1 MSNTKHSAWWQSFYD
16 DTPFELYMVRTNE
29 AELEES
35 IAFLREKL
43 HLTAGATI
51 FDQCC
56 GFGAMSIPL
65 AERGFRMFG
74 ADLCQKYIAMA
85 KQAVASKSKSGSP
98 KAAKTSSGKTGSAK
112 GKSAKRA
119 SAKTKLDATFTV
131 ADAFD
136 FVPRV
141 SCDAA
146 FNWYTS
152 FGYASEDEQNL
163 KMVAR
168 AFAALKPGGYY
179 ALDFLNMPM
188 IMQAFKTSM
197 STTLH
202 SPQGDIVQTR
212 KCSFDLYKGTMEQ
225 HWTWAMPDG
234 KELTQDST
242 LRAYMPCDLVAMF
255 KQVGFVD
262 VQLFGGTDGSPLTA
276 DSGRCIVVAR
286 KPTANDKL
294 RQSIYD
300 GAILRRAAT
309 PATLRLVSHV
319 VAQLD
324 REFGTAVP
332 HRQLQFSLPPDE
344 LYQRMGKVRRS
355 VFASAETQ
363 GLVRAVMAEQGFVP
377 EANALD
383 SARLR
388 AVTDGGHENPLAAA
402 AYSAHRDTWYA
413 NPQAQ
418 INWWIPLYDV
428 SEGETFAFFPAYFDK
443 PVANDSAAF
452 DYDKWSEQVGFQS
465 TSAVSSLVPAVYPS
479 TTEEFARQGM
489 VPFAAKAGEI
499 ILFAASH
506 LHQTC
511 KNVSGATRL
520 SVDFRTVHIGDHE
533 AGLGAPNVDNQ
544 STGCALVDYH
554 KA

>member
-1 MSNTKHSAWWQSFYD
+1 MSNTKHPAWWQSFYD
-16 DTPFELYMVRTNE
+16 DTPFELYMVRSNE

-74 ADLCQKYIAMA
+74 ADLCKKYIVMA
-85 KQAVASKSKSGSP
+85 KQAVGSKSSSP
-98 KAAKTSSGKTGSAK
+98 KSAKTSSVKTGSAK
-112 GKSAKRA
+112 GKSRKTASSTAK
-119 SAKTKLDATFTV
+119 LEATFTV

-141 SCDAA
+141 ACDAA

-152 FGYASEDEQNL
+152 FGYADEDEQNM

-168 AFAALKPGGYY
+168 AFAALKPGGHY

-294 RQSIYD
+294 RQSIYE

-363 GLVRAVMAEQGFVP
+363 ALVRAVMAEQGFEP

-428 SEGETFAFFPAYFDK
+428 SEGETFAFFPMYFDK

-465 TSAVSSLVPAVYPS
+465 TGAASSVVPAVYPAA
-479 TTEEFARQGM
+479 TEKFDRRGM

-520 SVDFRTVHIGDHE
+520 SVDFRTVHVGDHE

>member
-1 MSNTKHSAWWQSFYD
+1 MSNIKQPAWWQSFYD
-16 DTPFELYMVRTNE
+16 DTPFELYMVRSNA

-65 AERGFRMFG
+65 AERGFRMVG
-74 ADLCQKYIAMA
+74 ADLCKKYIAMA
-85 KQAVASKSKSGSP
+85 KRELAT
-98 KAAKTSSGKTGSAK
+98 KAASRTAK
-112 GKSAKRA
+112 KAK
-119 SAKTKLDATFTV
+119 LNATFTV
-131 ADAFD
+131 ADAFN
-136 FVPRV
+136 FVPRLA
-141 SCDAA
+141 CDAA

-152 FGYASEDEQNL
+152 FGYADDDEQNM

-168 AFAALKPGGYY
+168 AFAALKPGAYY

-212 KCSFDLYKGTMEQ
+212 QCSFDLYRGTMDQ

-234 KELTQDST
+234 KQLNQEST

-255 KQVGFVD
+255 KKVGFVD
-262 VQLFGGTDGSPLTA
+262 VKLYGSTDGSPLTA

-286 KPTANDKL
+286 KPSANDKL
-294 RQSIYD
+294 RQSIYE
-300 GAILRRAAT
+300 GGILRRVAT
-309 PATLRLVSHV
+309 PASLKLVAHV

-324 REFGTAVP
+324 LEFGTAVSGIP
-332 HRQLQFSLPPDE
+332 HRQLQFSLPADE
-344 LYQRMGKVRRS
+344 LYQRMGKVRKA
-355 VFASAETQ
+355 VFASEEMRS
-363 GLVRAVMAEQGFVP
+363 LIYAVISENGFAP

-383 SARLR
+383 PARLR
-388 AVTDGGHENPLAAA
+388 AVTDHGHDNPLAAP
-402 AYSAHRDTWYA
+402 AYTAHRDTWYG

-418 INWWIPLYDV
+418 VNWWIPLYDV
-428 SEGETFAFFPAYFDK
+428 SEGETFAFFPMYFDK

-452 DYDKWSEQVGFQS
+452 DYDEWSENVGFQN
-465 TSAVSSLVPAVYPS
+465 TSAASAKMSAYPS
-479 TTEEFARQGM
+479 VTGKFSREVV

-520 SVDFRTVHIGDHE
+520 SVDFRTVHVGDHE
-533 AGLGAPNVDNQ
+533 SGLGAPNVDNK
-544 STGCALVDYH
+544 STGSALIDYL
-554 KA
+554 KT

>member
-1 MSNTKHSAWWQSFYD
+1 MSNTKHAWWQSFYD
-16 DTPFELYMVRTNE
+16 DTPFELYMVRTNQ

-74 ADLCQKYIAMA
+74 ADLCKKYIAMA
-85 KQAVASKSKSGSP
+85 KKAVASKSGNSN
-98 KAAKTSSGKTGSAK
+98 KAKVAK
-112 GKSAKRA
+112 GKSAK
-119 SAKTKLDATFTV
+119 AKTRKSAASPQKLDATFAV

-141 SCDAA
+141 ACDAA

-152 FGYASEDEQNL
+152 FGYANEDEQNM

-188 IMQAFKTSM
+188 IMQAFKSSM

-212 KCSFDLYKGTMEQ
+212 QCSFDLYKGTMEQ

-234 KELTQDST
+234 KELTQNST

-255 KQVGFVD
+255 KRVGFVD
-262 VQLFGGTDGSPLTA
+262 VQLYGGTDGSPLTA

-294 RQSIYD
+294 RQSIYE
-300 GAILRRAAT
+300 GAILRRPAT
-309 PATLRLVSHV
+309 PATRRLVSFV

-324 REFGTAVP
+324 NEFGTAVP
-332 HRQLQFSLPPDE
+332 HKLLQFSLPPDE
-344 LYQRMGKVRRS
+344 LYQRIGKVRRA
-355 VFASAETQ
+355 VFASDEMRS
-363 GLVRAVMAEQGFVP
+363 LVRAVMSEHGFSP

-388 AVTDGGHENPLAAA
+388 AVTDRGHENPLAAA
-402 AYSAHRDTWYA
+402 AYTAHRDTWYG

-418 INWWIPLYDV
+418 INWWIPLCDV
-428 SEGETFAFFPAYFDK
+428 SEGETFAFFPMYFDK

-452 DYDKWSEQVGFQS
+452 DYDKWAMQVGFQNTCPAS
-465 TSAVSSLVPAVYPS
+465 TIVPAVYPA
-479 TTEEFARQGM
+479 TTEEFARDGI

-544 STGCALVDYH
+544 STGCALVDYL

>member
-1 MSNTKHSAWWQSFYD
+1 MSNTKQSAWWQSFYD
-16 DTPFELYMVRTNE
+16 DTPFELYMVRSNQ

-74 ADLCQKYIAMA
+74 ADLCKKYIAMA
-85 KQAVASKSKSGSP
+85 KQAVASKSGKTKSGKPGSP
-98 KAAKTSSGKTGSAK
+98 K
-112 GKSAKRA
+112 GKSAKTA

-152 FGYASEDEQNL
+152 FGYTREDEQNL

-168 AFAALKPGGYY
+168 AFAALKPGGHY

-202 SPQGDIVQTR
+202 SPQGDILQTR

-225 HWTWAMPDG
+225 HWTWVMPDG

-262 VQLFGGTDGSPLTA
+262 VKLFGGTDGSPLTA

-309 PATLRLVSHV
+309 PATLRLVSHLV
-319 VAQLD
+319 GL
-324 REFGTAVP
+324 
-332 HRQLQFSLPPDE
+332 LP
-344 LYQRMGKVRRS
+344 
-355 VFASAETQ
+355 
-363 GLVRAVMAEQGFVP
+363 
-377 EANALD
+377 
-383 SARLR
+383 
-388 AVTDGGHENPLAAA
+388 
-402 AYSAHRDTWYA
+402 
-413 NPQAQ
+413 
-418 INWWIPLYDV
+418 I
-428 SEGETFAFFPAYFDK
+428 
-443 PVANDSAAF
+443 
-452 DYDKWSEQVGFQS
+452 
-465 TSAVSSLVPAVYPS
+465 
-479 TTEEFARQGM
+479 
-489 VPFAAKAGEI
+489 
-499 ILFAASH
+499 
-506 LHQTC
+506 
-511 KNVSGATRL
+511 
-520 SVDFRTVHIGDHE
+520 
-533 AGLGAPNVDNQ
+533 
-544 STGCALVDYH
+544 
-554 KA
+554 